1 MTTASNVIGTEFK
14 DSSPMKTVEKI
25 KGILAEN
32 GIKTREQ
39 WRESKVPYC
48 YSLTVHVEGVAFST
62 NGKGRSKEFALAS
75 AYGELMERLQLGFV
89 GIKTTQKDGL
99 FSANNSQDITL
110 PAKQLLEQNLD
121 WYQKIADRFFVWN
134 GTKLSATDI
143 LMQYVDDQQNV
154 KVTPYYN
161 LTDGEIT
168 YMPSQLRR
176 FLYSSNGCAAG
187 NTMEEAI
194 VQAIGEVVERHHSMC
209 IIRDSICL
217 PEVPEEVLK
226 QYKSAYEVITF
237 VRNQGYKVFVKDC
250 SLGKKF
256 PVVCVCYIH
265 EKTGRYHTH
274 FGAYPNFEIALTRAL
289 TETFQGRSI
298 DSFAKHSD
306 FLYDADKT
314 QFLRNW
320 STEILYGTAE
330 RMPEFFVGDN
340 KLEYNTQVGFKGT
353 TNKELL
359 EECVDFF
366 AQQGY
371 PILVRDASCLGFPT
385 CQIIIPG
392 YSETSVHRLLTKDDP
407 NRLMPHAITTFRDPA
422 KATVE
427 DMLGCLMYVQK
438 MNASAAGYKLGF
450 LSAAKLMAHL
460 SREEEGY
467 LFSAALAYVHYA
479 LGQYSTACKYV
490 CNMAEHKDNN
500 DPEFLGCI
508 KHYLELKAAGYPDH
522 QIRELM
528 ELFHAPQTAARL
540 YSFIDKHENPLAQF
554 TLHCDLTSCSTCRIQ
569 EKCCQHNSRRL
580 IDLIN
585 EKSAQLVFEDSV
597 ALLKSLI

>member
-1 MTTASNVIGTEFK
+1 
-14 DSSPMKTVEKI
+14 
-25 KGILAEN
+25 
-32 GIKTREQ
+32 
-39 WRESKVPYC
+39 
-48 YSLTVHVEGVAFST
+48 
-62 NGKGRSKEFALAS
+62 
-75 AYGELMERLQLGFV
+75 
-89 GIKTTQKDGL
+89 
-99 FSANNSQDITL
+99 
-110 PAKQLLEQNLD
+110 
-121 WYQKIADRFFVWN
+121 
-134 GTKLSATDI
+134 
-143 LMQYVDDQQNV
+143 VDDQENIN
-154 KVTPYYN
+154 VTPYYN

-168 YMPSQLRR
+168 YMPSTLRR

-194 VQAIGEVVERHHSMC
+194 VQAVGEVVERHHSMC
-209 IIRDSICL
+209 IIRDRICL
-217 PEVPEEVLK
+217 PEIPEEVLQ
-226 QYKSAYEVITF
+226 QYQSAYEVISF

-289 TETFQGRSI
+289 TETFQGRNI
-298 DSFAKHSD
+298 DSFAKYSD
-306 FLYDADKT
+306 FLYNADKT

-340 KLEYNTQVGFKGT
+340 KLPYNANMGFTGT

-359 EECVDFF
+359 RECVDFF
-366 AQQGY
+366 AEQGY

-385 CQIIIPG
+385 CQIIVPG

-407 NRLMPHAITTFRDPA
+407 NRLMPHAITTFRNPA

-460 SREEEGY
+460 TREEESY

-490 CNMAEHKDNN
+490 SNMTQHKDNN
-500 DPEFLGCI
+500 NPEFLGCI
-508 KHYLELKAAGYPDH
+508 RHYLELKAAGYPDD
-522 QIRELM
+522 QTRELI
-528 ELFHAPQTAARL
+528 ELFHTEQTAALL
-540 YSFIDKHENPLAQF
+540 YSFIDTNSNPLTEF
-554 TLHCDLTSCSTCRIQ
+554 VLLCDMVSCENCRIR

-580 IDLIN
+580 IDMIN
-585 EKSAQLVFEDSV
+585 EKTAQLVFEDSV
-597 ALLKSLI
+597 AHLKTLI